1 MTPSNHPA
9 ISARNDAELGT
20 STSSDNMEL
29 TGWVPWGTR
38 DYYRHPRYRGYLHET
53 THRSLIPPTVLSEAR
68 ARKVPNDKRVKR
80 HSIQDELDDM
90 ISCIHDGTLKP
101 AIPARAEHMVPG
113 PSGDFIHVRQ
123 AVLDFKKAGQE
134 IPLGWQVVLQDYYN
148 SRRRLRKTTRA
159 LGANRA
165 RSAFDKTRGATRTT
179 TRSREGARKSKIF
192 DRTEKSFRPKSKMR
206 AALDE
211 GRGARQDRPGTGRSQ
226 TNGSSTNK
234 EDWGASLK
242 GQPRVTAGL
251 RKPKKPEATGP
262 GSYRK
267 LTIRDPFD
275 TDNGAR
281 QGVSASGEL
290 DSEARREKRFGKPPD
305 DGRYESKGRYR
316 RIMRRPQANTKD
328 FDLGHALLNAAPEA
342 GVLTH
347 HRQGPKANKPA
358 SGEGSARPHTKRF
371 QKSSLR
377 DSLLD
382 RGSPVSG
389 GDDWSYPA
397 RGSPNMRSGASGRQ
411 ESGSDT
417 RKAGKKTRSPL
428 PPADADLVSESGK
441 RMRGPYKAQRP
452 RQTRALKTTP
462 AWALPRTAE
471 EATF

>member
-1 MTPSNHPA
+1 M
-9 ISARNDAELGT
+9 
-20 STSSDNMEL
+20 
-29 TGWVPWGTR
+29 
-38 DYYRHPRYRGYLHET
+38 
-53 THRSLIPPTVLSEAR
+53 PPTVLPKAR

-90 ISCIHDGTLKP
+90 IGCIHDGTLKP

-113 PSGDFIHVRQ
+113 PSGHFIHVRQ

-165 RSAFDKTRGATRTT
+165 RSAFDKTRGATRAT
-179 TRSREGARKSKIF
+179 TRSREGAMKSNRL

-206 AALDE
+206 TSLGE
-211 GRGARQDRPGTGRSQ
+211 SLGARQDRPGYERPQ
-226 TNGSSTNK
+226 THGSSTKK
-234 EDWGASLK
+234 ESWGARLK

-305 DGRYESKGRYR
+305 DGKFESKGRYR

-328 FDLGHALLNAAPEA
+328 FDLGHALLNVAPEA

-358 SGEGSARPHTKRF
+358 SGDGSARPHTKRFQKSSGWGEGSARPHTKRF

-382 RGSPVSG
+382 WGSPVSG

-441 RMRGPYKAQRP
+441 KMRGPYKAQRP
-452 RQTRALKTTP
+452 RQTRALETTP
-462 AWALPRTAE
+462 AWALPRSAE